1 MKKII
6 AILASLLFGI
16 TIGVIADH
24 WELNL
29 CIKGLAIG
37 LAVHA
42 SFRFFGIN
50 PKRSKQAQLKKN
62 INLKAGH

>member
-1 MKKII
+1 MKKMI

-16 TIGVIADH
+16 SIGVIADH

-50 PKRSKQAQLKKN
+50 PERSKQA
-62 INLKAGH
+62 